1 MIRRPPRSPL
11 FPSPPLSRS
20 LRRGRGAP
28 PARLRPRVAREGP
41 APEAR
46 GELTRA
52 ALPHRA
58 RGADRAVR
66 RRPRPPQGGARQG
79 PEGRERVAPRA
90 PGVVG
95 PRGRLPLRRLG
106 DERLRAYP
114 FPPRGGGPGHPG
126 LRPGGVGAE
135 VRLPRPA
142 ARARAGGRRGRAR
155 QHGGA
160 PPAPPR
166 GGVGARGP
174 AHGVGAL
181 PGRGLA
187 RDLRRLPR
195 GPRPAD
201 RDERRAVAGGAAPL
215 MHRRG
220 LDGPLR
226 ATPRTELRGRSPRSN
241 SGKSDARLDAGAQP
255 RTSSTSPDAKISAKT
270 IRRNRTGSIRLKRPT
285 PRAIPA
291 TAGAA
296 NTAAKRHTSRV
307 RSPAHQ

>member
-52 ALPHRA
+52 ALPRA
-58 RGADRAVR
+58 DLSSQVASP

-79 PEGRERVAPRA
+79 PEGRDRVAPRTS
-90 PGVVG
+90 GVVG
-95 PRGRLPLRRLG
+95 PRGRLPLRRLR

-114 FPPRGGGPGHPG
+114 LRPRGDGPGHPG

-181 PGRGLA
+181 HGRGLA
-187 RDLRRLPR
+187 RDLRPPPR
-195 GPRPAD
+195 RPPPAD
-201 RDERRAVAGGAAPL
+201 RDERRAVAGGAAPPK
-215 MHRRG
+215 
-220 LDGPLR
+220 PLR
-226 ATPRTELRGRSPRSN
+226 RPRERPPIPPPVGN
-241 SGKSDARLDAGAQP
+241 GQAQP
-255 RTSSTSPDAKISAKT
+255 PSRSYGIDRPPD
-270 IRRNRTGSIRLKRPT
+270 RPG
-285 PRAIPA
+285 
-291 TAGAA
+291 AG
-296 NTAAKRHTSRV
+296 RD
-307 RSPAHQ
+307 

>member
-1 MIRRPPRSPL
+1 GV
-11 FPSPPLSRS
+11 

-95 PRGRLPLRRLG
+95 PRGRLPRRRLR

-114 FPPRGGGPGHPG
+114 LPPRGDGPGHPG

-155 QHGGA
+155 QRGGA

-181 PGRGLA
+181 HGRGLA
-187 RDLRRLPR
+187 RDLRRPPR

-215 MHRRG
+215 VNSEG
-220 LDGPLR
+220 GFAPLPKPPPRSIAR
-226 ATPRTELRGRSPRSN
+226 ASPRSN
-241 SGKSDARLDAGAQP
+241 GGDSDAPLVHRREPPGLSHARAARAPTRRSARRRSAG
-255 RTSSTSPDAKISAKT
+255 T
-270 IRRNRTGSIRLKRPT
+270 RRG
-285 PRAIPA
+285 
-291 TAGAA
+291 
-296 NTAAKRHTSRV
+296 
-307 RSPAHQ
+307 RSG